1 MINVDLFDTPIRS
14 GKIRNGVYY
23 HQYRN
28 GVINIMGEKY
38 LYYSIKEAVSRWR
51 KKKPIKINN
60 HG

>member
-38 LYYSIKEAVSRWR
+38 LFYSIKEAVSRWR
-51 KKKPIKINN
+51 KKHPLT
-60 HG
+60 